1 MRYCLMALCLLGA
14 GYAQATTR
22 DTAAPMLQPAPV
34 VETTWVANAGQ
45 WHRDAAFRADAAL
58 GPIWVSRNGEVVYQ
72 IADDQTP
79 WAVVERVGDG
89 NGRVR
94 SGRASGGGSSYFA
107 TDEGIHTR
115 HFESIWVDGLFPR
128 MQMELRAAD
137 RTVEKL
143 LHFDAHAAPER
154 LWLGFRGSQTISIG
168 EDGSL
173 RVASEGADLRFSKPI
188 AFQEI
193 NGKRVDVEVAYVVD
207 AKRDRYRFE
216 LGSYERE
223 HPLVIDP
230 FVQSTY
236 VGGGGSDAIY
246 GMRVASNGEVIVAGE
261 TSSSDFPGIAGG
273 AVPIYP
279 VGNDRPQTML
289 FVARY
294 SSDLRTRLQAT
305 YYGSSFIST
314 AHNFRGLAI
323 QPDGSIVL
331 AGSTSQGV
339 LGPPTTPLPG
349 MAGGFQPV
357 SPIASTGG
365 GTVGFLVR
373 FSADLT
379 VLRQATFF
387 GADATL
393 LFGVESDASGNVYFG
408 GHTISRNFPGLGNG
422 VDVLNAVFAAR
433 LNATLTGGYAV
444 NILAHDGLNFRPVLF
459 RGSFARNPVT
469 GDLYVGGEQAG
480 GPGDPQNGLFVTR
493 FPGNLGPPLA
503 SARLSSPTTW
513 IRPGYG
519 NNALFHTW
527 GGLAISPI
535 TNDVVLVGTSTATDV
550 PVAPG
555 VLQTTNAG
563 LNDGVIWR
571 LNAALSQQTVSYFGG
586 GGQDVLFD
594 AMFHPNGDLYVGGA
608 VLSGTPGSA
617 VLPAQSVGAIA
628 SSTGCVNS
636 TEGCG
641 FVARIAPTLTQAR
654 ATTLLNASEGRF
666 SQNALARAPGG
677 DVYVAGWARHNGPS
691 MPALA
696 GGAQVALGAFEEGF
710 ITRITPDLAGESMFA
725 NGFE

>member
-1 MRYCLMALCLLGA
+1 MRYRLIAFGLLGA
-14 GYAQATTR
+14 SLAQASTFGAVPPVR
-22 DTAAPMLQPAPV
+22 HGAPV
-34 VETTWVANAGQ
+34 AQTTWVANAGQ

-58 GPIWVSRNGEVVYQ
+58 GPIWVSRTGEVVYQ
-72 IADDQTP
+72 AVDAQAS

-89 NGRVR
+89 DGRVR
-94 SGRASGGGSSYFA
+94 SGRATTGRSTYFA
-107 TDEGIHTR
+107 SDEERHAR
-115 HFESIWVDGLFPR
+115 HFESVWVDGLYPR
-128 MQMELRAAD
+128 MRMELRAAD

-143 LHFDAHAAPER
+143 LHFDAHAAPQD
-154 LWLGFRGSQTISIG
+154 LWLGFRGAQALSIG
-168 EDGSL
+168 ADGAL
-173 RVASEGADLRFSKPI
+173 QVASGGADLRFSKPV
-188 AFQEI
+188 AFQQI
-193 NGKRVDVEVAYVVD
+193 DGRRVAVEVAYAVD
-207 AKRDRYRFE
+207 PERQRYRFE
-216 LGSYERE
+216 LGHYRRG

-236 VGGGGSDAIY
+236 VGAGGTDAIQ
-246 GMRVASNGEVIVAGE
+246 GMRVAANGEVIVAGE

-273 AVPIYP
+273 AVPVYP
-279 VGNDRPQTML
+279 AGIDRPQTML

-294 SSDLRTRLQAT
+294 SGDLRTRLQAT
-305 YYGSSFIST
+305 YYGSSNIPT
-314 AHNFRGLAI
+314 AHSFRGLAI

-331 AGSTSQGV
+331 AGGTAQGV
-339 LGPPTTPLPG
+339 LGAPTIPLPG
-349 MAGGFQPV
+349 MAGGFQPI
-357 SPIASTGG
+357 SPIPSTGT
-365 GTVGFLVR
+365 GTAGFLVR

-387 GADATL
+387 GADATY

-408 GHTISRNFPGLGNG
+408 GHTISRHFPGLGNG

-444 NILAHDGLNFRPVLF
+444 NILAHDGTNFRPVLF
-459 RGSFARNPVT
+459 RGSFARNAVT
-469 GDLYVGGEQAG
+469 GDLYVGGEQGG

-503 SARLSSPTTW
+503 SARLSSPTTG

-527 GGLAISPI
+527 GGLAISPVS
-535 TNDVVLVGTSTATDV
+535 NDVVLVGTSAATNV
-550 PVAPG
+550 PVTPG
-555 VLQTTNAG
+555 VLQTANAG

-617 VLPAQSVGAIA
+617 VLPAQPVGAIA
-628 SSTGCVNS
+628 SSPGCVNS

-654 ATTLLNASEGRF
+654 ATTLLNATEGRF

-677 DVYVAGWARHNGPS
+677 DVYVAGSARHNGPS

-710 ITRITPDLAGESMFA
+710 ITRITADLAGDSIFA